1 MKLFRNDQGEL
12 FLVDSI
18 CNKVSNVIFLKLFIS
33 LLNHDVDV
41 KEALNY
47 NELETN
53 EFNIGD
59 SSPHMI
65 AFIHSSINKIISM
78 MNSNV
83 TVTKPY
89 INNFLNE
96 FISKK
101 NSFFL
106 QYSDQGGY
114 FI

>member
-12 FLVDSI
+12 FLTNSI
-18 CNKVSNVIFLKLFIS
+18 INKVSNVVFLKLFIS
-33 LLNHDVDV
+33 LVNHDTDV
-41 KEALNY
+41 RNMLDY

-53 EFNIGD
+53 TFSIGD
-59 SSPHMI
+59 SSPHLI
-65 AFIHSSINKIISM
+65 AFMHSSINKIISM
-78 MNSNV
+78 MNSPI

-89 INNFLNE
+89 IGQFLDD
-96 FISKK
+96 FVAKK
-101 NSFFL
+101 NHFFL

>member
-12 FLVDSI
+12 YLTDSI
-18 CNKVSNVIFLKLFIS
+18 ISKISNVVFLKLFIS
-33 LLNHDVDV
+33 LINHDVQV
-41 KEALNY
+41 RELLNY

-53 EFNIGD
+53 SFSIGD
-59 SSPHMI
+59 DSPHLI
-65 AFIHSSINKIISM
+65 AFIHSSINKIISLT
-78 MNSNV
+78 NSTI

-89 INNFLNE
+89 IGQFLNE
-96 FISKK
+96 FVSKK
-101 NSFFL
+101 NNFFL